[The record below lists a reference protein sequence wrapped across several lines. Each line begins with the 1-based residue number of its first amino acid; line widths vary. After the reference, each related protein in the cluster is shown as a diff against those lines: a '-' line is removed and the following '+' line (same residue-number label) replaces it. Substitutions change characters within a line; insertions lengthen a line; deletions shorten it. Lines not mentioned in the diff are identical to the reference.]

1 MYLHRGA
8 ASQDVPRRRFST
20 GPDLAR
26 ALSIGDLR
34 QNALR
39 RLPRVNSEY
48 VEGGAD
54 DETTLEGNRRA
65 FDSFVFQPRILRNV
79 SSIDLSRAVLGFRS
93 ALPFAI
99 APTGFNGL
107 LWPQG
112 DIAMARAAARAG
124 IPFTQSTVSNSS
136 IADVAAAGPS
146 AHWFQLYLYGEDEVW
161 MKLLA
166 QAHDSG
172 CSAVLV
178 TVDTPVLGN
187 REWDRRNYQSDFTP
201 SLSSRLDMLRHPTW
215 VWRVLRNGLPN
226 FPNLQQFVPGQN
238 PTLYE
243 VARWSLANQRPQTNW
258 QTIARLRHA
267 WPGKLLIKG
276 VQNLEDVRMA
286 IEAGLDGVILS
297 NHGGRQ
303 LDRAIAPI
311 RLVRE
316 ARALAGPE
324 FAILVDSG
332 FRRGGEIV
340 QAIALGADAV
350 LLGRAMLYG
359 LAAGGEAGVSRAI
372 EILRTEISRVLA
384 LLGVTSMTELT
395 PEVFGG

>member
-1 MYLHRGA
+1 
-8 ASQDVPRRRFST
+8 
-20 GPDLAR
+20 
-26 ALSIGDLR
+26 
-34 QNALR
+34 
-39 RLPRVNSEY
+39 
-48 VEGGAD
+48 
-54 DETTLEGNRRA
+54 
-65 FDSFVFQPRILRNV
+65 
-79 SSIDLSRAVLGFRS
+79 
-93 ALPFAI
+93 
-99 APTGFNGL
+99 
-107 LWPQG
+107 
-112 DIAMARAAARAG
+112 
-124 IPFTQSTVSNSS
+124 VSNSS

-258 QTIARLRHA
+258 QTIAKLRQA

>member
-1 MYLHRGA
+1 
-8 ASQDVPRRRFST
+8 VK
-20 GPDLAR
+20 
-26 ALSIGDLR
+26 
-34 QNALR
+34 
-39 RLPRVNSEY
+39 SEY

-79 SSIDLSRAVLGFRS
+79 SSLDLSRAVLGFRS

-187 REWDRRNYQSDFTP
+187 REWDRRNYQSGFTP

-258 QTIARLRHA
+258 QTIAKLRQA

-286 IEAGLDGVILS
+286 IEAGLDGVVLS

-395 PEVFGG
+395 PEVFGR